1 MPNIT
6 TKIGVLKGANNRPG
20 NLPTL
25 TSSLMAE
32 VTNVSTLDTDLLANG
47 YTATQLAGMTE
58 NDKIYAWRQ
67 KNALPN

>member
-1 MPNIT
+1 MPNMT
-6 TKIGVLKGANNRPG
+6 TKIGILKGATNRPG

-25 TSSLMAE
+25 TSALMAE
-32 VTNVSTLDTDLLANG
+32 ITNVATLDTDLLANG
-47 YTATQLAGMTE
+47 YTAAQLAIMNE